1 MITLR
6 GMAERMKE
14 QLGKSGFKPLSEMK
28 PGDVKNGDVVL
39 LFNTSTTDVEIVL
52 ARSAEEGNEGVKFYY
67 THKNSATTWSDTMVD
82 TKFLRCFIYKVI
94 A

>member
-1 MITLR
+1 MITVQEI
-6 GMAERMKE
+6 AARMKE
-14 QLGKSGFKPLSEMK
+14 QLENNGFKPLSEMK

-39 LFNTSTTDVEIVL
+39 LFNTATTDVEIVL

-67 THKNSATTWSDTMVD
+67 THKTSATTWSDTMVD